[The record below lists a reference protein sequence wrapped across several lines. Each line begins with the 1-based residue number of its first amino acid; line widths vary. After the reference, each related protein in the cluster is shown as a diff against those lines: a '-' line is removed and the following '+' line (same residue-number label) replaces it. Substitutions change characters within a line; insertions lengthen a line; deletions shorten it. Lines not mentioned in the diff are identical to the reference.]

1 MKKITLSLFVIAGL
15 ISCNSGT
22 NKSAENSEMT
32 QEAKKLEHIY
42 KPTYT
47 DNFKIGGQE
56 NVMIAEEFHKAG
68 FDKDFEKLGSYI
80 SDTAVFYGED
90 GTTLKGKAAIVDYMK
105 NSLSEI
111 TIKNYSIGAIIPV
124 VGENGHQWVDIWDQ
138 AEIVTKDGKSIKYQW
153 ADAFRFE
160 NGKIVMFL
168 GYGKAIKE

>member
-1 MKKITLSLFVIAGL
+1 MKKLLICFFVTGSLMACT
-15 ISCNSGT
+15 ST
-22 NKSAENSEMT
+22 EKKSTETAEKAPE
-32 QEAKKLEHIY
+32 KLEHIY

-47 DNFKIGGQE
+47 DNFKIGGEE
-56 NVMIAEEFHKAG
+56 NVMIAEQFHKAG
-68 FDKDFEKLGSYI
+68 FDKDFEKLGSLI

-105 NSLSEI
+105 NSFSEI